1 MSKLLIVRFTAQ
13 PRVLSRLPKL
23 RLLPRCWQSHAKN
36 TQKWSKCY
44 GFRAARDPR
53 DRGCVGAGRP
63 PILDGVTTRTK
74 SSCLLGA
81 EVAATA
87 VRATGPGLDA
97 IGASHD
103 MASDI
108 IRARR

>member
-1 MSKLLIVRFTAQ
+1 MPKTLKNGRNATGFVRLTIA
-13 PRVLSRLPKL
+13 
-23 RLLPRCWQSHAKN
+23 
-36 TQKWSKCY
+36 
-44 GFRAARDPR
+44 R

-108 IRARR
+108 RARR

>member
-1 MSKLLIVRFTAQ
+1 MPKTLKNGRNATGFVRLLIA
-13 PRVLSRLPKL
+13 
-23 RLLPRCWQSHAKN
+23 
-36 TQKWSKCY
+36 
-44 GFRAARDPR
+44 R
-53 DRGCVGAGRP
+53 DRGYVGAGRP

-103 MASDI
+103 MASDD
-108 IRARR
+108 RARR

>member
-1 MSKLLIVRFTAQ
+1 MLAIACQKHSKMVEML
-13 PRVLSRLPKL
+13 RVSRL
-23 RLLPRCWQSHAKN
+23 AIV
-36 TQKWSKCY
+36 
-44 GFRAARDPR
+44 R

-81 EVAATA
+81 EIAATA

-103 MASDI
+103 MASNI